1 MTTRKTEQFHKCA
14 NVACERENGRIVP
27 GETIA
32 IIGRDNLGR
41 DKVICLTCKKGQVM
55 TVKDLIEFLQ
65 KQPQD
70 IRISY
75 SCCSEQVL
83 MKLEEIEIVD
93 LCIARPDG
101 WVQDYRAYKVK

>member
-41 DKVICLTCKKGQVM
+41 DKVICLTCKKG
-55 TVKDLIEFLQ
+55 
-65 KQPQD
+65 
-70 IRISY
+70 
-75 SCCSEQVL
+75 
-83 MKLEEIEIVD
+83 
-93 LCIARPDG
+93 
-101 WVQDYRAYKVK
+101 